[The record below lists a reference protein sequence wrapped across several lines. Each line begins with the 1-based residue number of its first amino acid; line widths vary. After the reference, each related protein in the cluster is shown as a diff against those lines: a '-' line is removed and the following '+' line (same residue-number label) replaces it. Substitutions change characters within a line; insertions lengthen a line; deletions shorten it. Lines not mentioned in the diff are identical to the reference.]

1 MGSSAPA
8 GALVH
13 SLEFGAGNGTDEL
26 VFTSPNGLLTLS
38 FASSDELVFRNA
50 GFDLGVDN
58 GKSKGSFGFDD
69 LQPPQPIA
77 ASLLSPN
84 TDGTF
89 ATTGNRFA
97 YDQSTGNL
105 FYDAQGSTA
114 GSTVH
119 QVADLTNKPSLTA
132 ANLFFTN

>member
-1 MGSSAPA
+1 
-8 GALVH
+8 
-13 SLEFGAGNGTDEL
+13 
-26 VFTSPNGLLTLS
+26 LTLS
-38 FASSDELVFRNA
+38 FASNDELVFSNA
-50 GFDLGVDN
+50 GFNLGVDN
-58 GKSKGSFGFDD
+58 GKSKGSFGFDH
-69 LQPPQPIA
+69 LQPPHPID

-84 TDGTF
+84 TNGTF

-97 YDQSTGNL
+97 YNQSTGQL

-119 QVADLTNKPSLTA
+119 QVATLTNHPTLTA